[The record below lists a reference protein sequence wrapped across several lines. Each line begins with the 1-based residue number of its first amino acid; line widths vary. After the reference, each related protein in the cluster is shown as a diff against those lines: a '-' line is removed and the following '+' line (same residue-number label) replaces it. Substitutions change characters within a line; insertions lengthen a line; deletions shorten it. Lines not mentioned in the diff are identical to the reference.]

1 MENNALGVEV
11 VGKDETRTLIGEIGR
26 GGGVVIYSGMPGSFL
41 LKANLLSKEISRS
54 KST

>member
-26 GGGVVIYSGMPGSFL
+26 GGGGSHIFRYARL
-41 LKANLLSKEISRS
+41 ISFESQFTFKRN
-54 KST
+54 